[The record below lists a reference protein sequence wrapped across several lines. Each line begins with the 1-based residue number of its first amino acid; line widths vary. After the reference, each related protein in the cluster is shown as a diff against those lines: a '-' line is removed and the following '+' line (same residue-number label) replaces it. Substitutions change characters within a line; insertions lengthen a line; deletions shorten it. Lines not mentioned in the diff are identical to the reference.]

1 MSVGAWNDV
10 TGGLRVIFR
19 GGQQQA
25 ASDRTDPEAADRW
38 ARIARRAAQ
47 ASHREAADRSTGG
60 LRLELTEA
68 LLIAH
73 DLYML
78 GEIEDEPSLRWTV
91 AAAESALSP
100 WQVTVVPDGAL
111 TWNRRPFPG

>member
-1 MSVGAWNDV
+1 M
-10 TGGLRVIFR
+10 IFG

-25 ASDRTDPEAADRW
+25 GGGGTDPEAASRW

-47 ASHREAADRSTGG
+47 ASHREAADHTTGR

-78 GEIEDEPSLRWTV
+78 GEIKEEPSLRWTIV
-91 AAAESALSP
+91 AAQSALAP
-100 WQVTVVPDGAL
+100 WDVTVVPDGAL
-111 TWNRRPFPG
+111 TWNRRQFPGRSCGPYDG